1 MTLVKFNSDKNNNQR
16 GLVPSINNVFDSIF
30 TDSFF
35 NAREATLVPA
45 VNISE
50 TADQYQIELAAP
62 GLSKQDFKVNLERKM
77 LSIAVQK
84 EQVNEQENRNY
95 SRREF
100 SYNSFTRSFT
110 LPDSADEHHIQA
122 KYDNGILLI
131 QIPKKE
137 EAKMSTR
144 QISIS

>member
-35 NAREATLVPA
+35 NAREATMVPA

-62 GLSKQDFKVNLERKM
+62 GLSKEDFKVNLERKM
-77 LSIAVQK
+77 LSIAVHQ
-84 EQVNEQENRNY
+84 EQSTEQDNRNY

-100 SYNSFTRSFT
+100 NYNSFTRSFT
-110 LPDSADEHHIQA
+110 LPDSADEHAIQA
-122 KYDNGILLI
+122 KYNDGILHI
-131 QIPKKE
+131 HIPKKE
-137 EAKMSTR
+137 EAKLLTR

>member
-1 MTLVKFNSDKNNNQR
+1 MTLVKFNADKNNNQR
-16 GLVPSINNVFDSIF
+16 GLVPSINHVFDSIF

-35 NAREATLVPA
+35 AGREATLVPA
-45 VNISE
+45 VNILE

-62 GLSKQDFKVNLERKM
+62 GLSKEDFKINLERKL
-77 LSIAVQK
+77 LSIVVQK
-84 EQVNEQENRNY
+84 EQSNEQDDKNY

-100 SYNSFTRSFT
+100 SYHSFMRSFT

-122 KYDNGILLI
+122 KYNDGILLI

-137 EAKMSTR
+137 EAKMTSR